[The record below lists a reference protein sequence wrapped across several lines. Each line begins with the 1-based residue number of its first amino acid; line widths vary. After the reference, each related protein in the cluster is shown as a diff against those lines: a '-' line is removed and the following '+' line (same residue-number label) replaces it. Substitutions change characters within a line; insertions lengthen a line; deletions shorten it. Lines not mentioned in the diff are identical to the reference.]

1 MNKNDTELLEWKNKD
16 FWELS
21 LKKYR
26 VSKMIRKIINKNK
39 NGFEF
44 NELSKL
50 LNVDRHYIYQVMLMN
65 IKPNRDFIDR
75 LESLNNNRYGK

>member
-1 MNKNDTELLEWKNKD
+1 
-16 FWELS
+16 
-21 LKKYR
+21 
-26 VSKMIRKIINKNK
+26 MIRKIINKNK

-65 IKPNRDFIDR
+65 IKPNREFINK
-75 LESLNNNRYGK
+75 LEDLEGKEKWNL

>member
-1 MNKNDTELLEWKNKD
+1 MNKNDTELLEWRNKD

>member
-1 MNKNDTELLEWKNKD
+1 MNKNDTELLEWRNKD

-65 IKPNRDFIDR
+65 IKPNREFIDK
-75 LESLNNNRYGK
+75 LEDLEGNKK